1 MVNHFK
7 IFNKIIIIFTL
18 TFLSQ
23 GLLLSHGSKE
33 EFLNECKTFYC
44 PELEHEHQEENEN
57 KNKSKK
63 DEMPLSLINKIL

>member
-1 MVNHFK
+1 
-7 IFNKIIIIFTL
+7 
-18 TFLSQ
+18 LSQ

-63 DEMPLSLINKIL
+63 DKMPLSLINKIL